1 MSERI
6 NLKITLVHVH
16 IVYSVEH
23 MVRSQ
28 YVPIMSQF
36 MWLESP
42 MPAPSF
48 PMSLPQLQET
58 QCVYGCQA
66 PLDINKSAG
75 IAGVAATNEFR
86 QPSDNRSGSMKRL
99 PHYPQSIGKKHE
111 KT

>member
-16 IVYSVEH
+16 IVHSVEH

-75 IAGVAATNEFR
+75 IAGVAATAQDSNE
-86 QPSDNRSGSMKRL
+86 QMSSGNQVTIVQAAWKDFHTIL
-99 PHYPQSIGKKHE
+99 NQ
-111 KT
+111 